1 MSRGVVL
8 VSGAEA
14 VAPRA
19 HIHARGDAWVI
30 SSDVAIGLDLLDTEV
45 LDRVLPGALGRY
57 ILPSDAV
64 LHRPAYAVT
73 RVHDL
78 AELIKS
84 EEVYDAPTKTRL
96 LNQLTVAEKEEEE
109 AEGALQDDEEVDDD
123 EDAQDPYD
131 DEAEEDREEEV
142 AEVIGEDDPK
152 EWGSDDEGGVDQSGG
167 VGRV

>member
-8 VSGAEA
+8 ASGAEV

-78 AELIKS
+78 AELIRS
-84 EEVYDAPTKTRL
+84 EKVYDAPTKTRL
-96 LNQLTVAEKEEEE
+96 LNQLTVAEEEE
-109 AEGALQDDEEVDDD
+109 AEEGALQDDEEVDDD

-142 AEVIGEDDPK
+142 IGEDDPK
-152 EWGSDDEGGVDQSGG
+152 EWGSDDDEGVDQSVGA
-167 VGRV
+167 GRV